1 MNLVLVL
8 VISAI
13 AYFFAVKWYG
23 RLIAKLIKV
32 NDNTPTP
39 ATAKQ
44 DNRDFV
50 PTRFHIVFAHHF
62 ATIAGAGPIIGPVV
76 AVLYGF
82 VPAWIWIVLG
92 GIFFGA
98 VHDFMARFASIREDG
113 RSVADITHR
122 TLGKAGFL
130 LFASFTL
137 LALFFVAAAFL
148 NATATA
154 LTSKWPLEKLGLDA
168 SQSVLRTISNPTTGI
183 EEGVIGG
190 IASTSVIIITLL
202 APFLGL
208 LIYRKNIRA
217 LPSYLIATAVAF
229 GSIYIGFQH
238 PVTFDPHT
246 WMIIISIYTF
256 IAAGLPVWVILQPR
270 DFTNVQILYGGILML
285 ILGIVSTGFQGISIS
300 YPATNIS
307 AGVKHLG
314 LMWPMLFITLACG
327 AISGFHA
334 LVCGGTTAKQ
344 VMRQSDSR
352 KIGYGAMLLE
362 SMLALLVL
370 LALATSL
377 NYSDYVQIVWP
388 EPGMGKSNPILA
400 FALAVGGMFHNA
412 TGLPLYVGSI
422 FGILM
427 VEGFV
432 ITTLDSSIRFI
443 RYILEEVWQVLFKKV
458 PAILTNH
465 WFNALIAVGGM
476 WALASANTFTA
487 LWPIFGSVNQ
497 LMAALTLIT
506 LTMWLSMHGL
516 KSWFTIFPAI
526 FMAVTTIASL
536 VILLATKYLP
546 AQNYALS
553 SAAIL
558 LLLLAVVLAGIAFR
572 RGYEIR
578 NRGKE
583 AVVVDEG

>member
-8 VISAI
+8 VLSAI
-13 AYFFAVKWYG
+13 AYIFAVKWYG
-23 RLIAKLIKV
+23 RLVSKLIRV
-32 NDNTPTP
+32 DDNTPTP
-39 ATAKQ
+39 ATTKQ
-44 DNRDFV
+44 DGKDFV

-82 VPAWIWIVLG
+82 VPAWLWIVLG
-92 GIFFGA
+92 GVFFGA
-98 VHDFMARFASIREDG
+98 VHDFVSLFASIKEGG

-122 TLGKAGFL
+122 TLGKTGFL
-130 LFASFTL
+130 LFATFTL
-137 LALFFVAAAFL
+137 LALFFVTAAFL

-154 LTSKWPLEKLGLDA
+154 LTSRWPLEKLGLDT
-168 SQSVLRTISNPTTGI
+168 SQTILRTVTDPVTGLQ
-183 EEGVIGG
+183 EGVIGG

-208 LIYRKNIRA
+208 LIYRKNLRA
-217 LPSYLIATAVAF
+217 LPSYLIATLVAF
-229 GSIYIGFQH
+229 GSIYIGFQY
-238 PVTFDPHT
+238 PVTFEPHT
-246 WMIIISIYTF
+246 WMIIISVYTL

-270 DFTNVQILYGGILML
+270 DFTNVQILYGGMLML
-285 ILGIVSTGFQGISIS
+285 LVGIIGTGFKGINIS
-300 YPATNIS
+300 YPVSNVS
-307 AGVKHLG
+307 GGVAHLG
-314 LMWPMLFITLACG
+314 MVWPMLFITLACG

-344 VMRQSDSR
+344 VTRQSDSR

-370 LALATSL
+370 IALATSL
-377 NYSDYVQIVWP
+377 NYSDYLQIVWP

-400 FALAVGGMFHNA
+400 FALAVGGMLHNA

-443 RYILEEVWQVLFKKV
+443 RYILEEVWQVLFKSV
-458 PAILTNH
+458 PAILMNH
-465 WFNALIAVGGM
+465 WFNALIAVVGM
-476 WALASANTFTA
+476 WALASGNTFIA

-497 LMAALTLIT
+497 LLAALTLIT

-526 FMAVTTIASL
+526 FMTVTTIASL
-536 VILLATKYLP
+536 VILLVSKYLP
-546 AQNYALS
+546 TNNFALS

-558 LLLLAVVLAGIAFR
+558 LLLLAVALAGIAFKK
-572 RGYEIR
+572 GLKLFR
-578 NRGKE
+578 NSGMAPLSE
-583 AVVVDEG
+583 